1 MQRFELI
8 GRVGVLV
15 CALGAVTLANAAA
28 IEEIIVTAQKRE
40 QNVQDVGISIS
51 AFSGEQLI
59 ELGYSNAQ
67 QVTALAAGVVTAQ
80 PNGEANYSMS
90 IRGAVSSDF
99 SSNNESPV
107 AVYLDEAYI
116 SQMSG
121 AGFMLFDMDRVEIL
135 RGAQGTLFGRN
146 ATGGLVHYV
155 TRKPE
160 QELSGYAKAT
170 VGEYSQFRFEGAVGG
185 GIGDTVSARLSVAT
199 HHNDGYVTNRLTPG
213 KKLNNAK
220 DWAVRGQLLFTPSE
234 ELDVLLN
241 VRGSGQDIRTGFFDF
256 KTANIFGQY
265 TPGEPSIT
273 LEYED
278 TDNDPYAGDYDSE
291 GYNDAETLGASATVK
306 WTRPNFTLTSITD
319 FQSVEREYLEDT
331 DASPVPWGTLALS
344 TDADQFSQELRLEGD
359 TDRLKWVAGLYYLD
373 IDIADANGG
382 EFNLFADIFAL
393 VLDLFPLY
401 TPEEQALAFVPGLER
416 GVDNPYTIDTQSFSA
431 FGQIEYEFSEQWT
444 GILGLRWI
452 DEDKD
457 FIYANNLV
465 RFIPGATK
473 FNGNPNIIATLDTRD
488 LSSADSLIAAR
499 AQVDF
504 RPNDDVLLYF
514 SYNHGV
520 RAGGYNVPFFP
531 LADSSDKNF
540 NYDPEEVDVF
550 EAGFKWTLADGT
562 ARLNGAV
569 YRNNYKDYQAFDVVV
584 IDAITSNRDADMWGF
599 ELELNATPA
608 DGLDL
613 LLGVGYN
620 DAEVVLDGGRKSR
633 PVMSPEWNLNG
644 LARYEWPAFD
654 GSIAIHGDFS
664 YLSSQLYGLS
674 GSGVLAEGSYVVANT
689 SIRYAPEGKRWEVAV
704 FANNVFDEEYRVQ
717 KFDLSGNLW
726 VGDGIAGMVQEY
738 YGRPRWVGA
747 SFMYSF

>member
-8 GRVGVLV
+8 KRVGVSV

-51 AFSGEQLI
+51 AFAGEQLR

-67 QVTALAAGVVTAQ
+67 QITALAAGVVTAQ
-80 PNGEANYSMS
+80 TNGEANYSTS

-99 SSNNESPV
+99 SANNESPV
-107 AVYLDEAYI
+107 AIYLDEAYI

-146 ATGGLVHYV
+146 ATGGLVHYI

-160 QELSGYAKAT
+160 QEPGGYAKAT

-185 GIGDTVSARLSVAT
+185 GISDTVAARLSVAT
-199 HHNDGYVTNRLTPG
+199 HHNKGYVTNRLTPG

-241 VRGSGQDIRTGFFDF
+241 VRGSGQDIRTGFFEF
-256 KTANIFGQY
+256 KSANLFGQY

-278 TDNDPYAGDYDSE
+278 TDNDPFAGEYDAA
-291 GYNDAETLGASATVK
+291 GFNDAETLGASATVK
-306 WTRPNFTLTSITD
+306 WTQPNYTLTSITD
-319 FQSVEREYLEDT
+319 FQSVERDYLEDS

-382 EFNLFADIFAL
+382 EFNIFADIFAL
-393 VLDLFPLY
+393 VLDLFALY
-401 TPEEQALAFVPGLER
+401 TPEELAVAFLPGLER

-431 FGQIEYEFSEQWT
+431 FGQIEYEFNEQWT

-457 FIYANNLV
+457 FTYANNLT
-465 RFIPGATK
+465 RFIPGSTK

-488 LSSADSLIAAR
+488 LSSGDSLIAAR
-499 AQVDF
+499 AQADF
-504 RPNDDVLLYF
+504 RPNDDVLLYA

-531 LADSSDKNF
+531 LGDSSDKNF
-540 NYDPEEVDVF
+540 SYAPEEVDVF
-550 EAGFKWTLADGT
+550 EVGFKWTLAEGA

-613 LLGVGYN
+613 LFGVAYN

-644 LARYEWPAFD
+644 LVRYEWPAFN
-654 GSIAIHGDFS
+654 GSIAIHGDFR
-664 YLSSQLYGLS
+664 YLSSQLFGLS
-674 GSGVLAEGSYVVANT
+674 GSGVLAEGSHVVANT

-717 KFDLSGNLW
+717 KFDLSGNIW
-726 VGDGIAGMVQEY
+726 VGDGIAGMVEEY

-747 SFMYSF
+747 SLMVNF

>member
-1 MQRFELI
+1 MKRI
-8 GRVGVLV
+8 DRISRVGVLA
-15 CALGAVTLANAAA
+15 CALAIVLPANAAVL
-28 IEEIIVTAQKRE
+28 EEILVTAQKRE

-51 AFSGEQLI
+51 AITGEQLR
-59 ELGYSNAQ
+59 ELGFSNAQ

-80 PNGEANYSMS
+80 TNGEANYSTS

-99 SSNNESPV
+99 SANNESPV
-107 AVYLDEAYI
+107 AIYLDEAYI

-160 QELSGYAKAT
+160 QETSGYAKAT

-185 GIGDTVSARLSVAT
+185 GISDTVAARLSVAT
-199 HHNDGYVTNRLTPG
+199 HHNKGYVTNRLTPG
-213 KKLNNAK
+213 KKLNNAD

-234 ELDVLLN
+234 DLDILLN
-241 VRGSGQDIRTGFFDF
+241 VRGSGQDIRTGFFEF
-256 KTANIFGQY
+256 KSANVFGQY

-278 TDNDPYAGDYDSE
+278 TDNDPFAGDYDAD
-291 GYNDAETLGASATVK
+291 GYNDAETLAASATVK
-306 WTRPNFTLTSITD
+306 WSLPNFTVTSITD
-319 FQSVEREYLEDT
+319 FQSVERDYLEDS
-331 DASPVPWGTLALS
+331 DASPVPWATLALS

-382 EFNLFADIFAL
+382 QFNIFADIFADIL
-393 VLDLFPLY
+393 GLFALY
-401 TPEEQALAFVPGLER
+401 TPEELATAYLPGHER
-416 GVDNPYTIDTQSFSA
+416 GVDNPYTIDTRSFSA
-431 FGQIEYEFSEQWT
+431 FGQVEYEFNEQWT
-444 GILGLRWI
+444 GIVGLRWI

-457 FIYANNLV
+457 FTYANNLV
-465 RFIPGATK
+465 RFTPGSTQ
-473 FNGNPNIIATLDTRD
+473 FNGNPNIIGTLLTQD
-488 LSSADSLIAAR
+488 LSSADSLVAAR

-504 RPNDDVLLYF
+504 RPDENLLLYA

-531 LADSSDKNF
+531 LADSSEKNF
-540 NYDPEEVDVF
+540 NYRPEEVDVL
-550 EAGFKWTLADGT
+550 EGGFKWTLADGA

-569 YRNNYKDYQAFDVVV
+569 FRNDYKDYQAFDVVV
-584 IDAITSNRDADMWGF
+584 IDAITTNRDAEMWGF
-599 ELELNATPA
+599 ELELLATPA
-608 DGLDL
+608 AGLDL

-620 DAEVVLDGGRKSR
+620 DAEVLLGGGRKSR
-633 PVMSPEWNLNG
+633 PVMSPELNLSG
-644 LARYEWPAFD
+644 LVRYEWPAFG
-654 GSIAIHGDFS
+654 GSIAIHGDFT
-664 YLSSQLYGLS
+664 YLSSQLYGLT
-674 GSGVLAEGSYVVANT
+674 GSGVLEEDGYVVANT
-689 SIRYAPEGKRWEVAV
+689 SIRYAPEGNRWELAV
-704 FANNVFDEEYRVQ
+704 FANNVFDKKYRVQ
-717 KFDLSGNLW
+717 KFDLSGNLF
-726 VGDGIAGMVQEY
+726 VGDGIAGMVEEY

-747 SFMYSF
+747 SLTYSF